1 MRKLLAS
8 TLLVAALATAAI
20 AAPGTGAS
28 ASSTQA
34 ANDKTIVQTAAAD
47 RRFTTLVSLVKRAGL
62 VDALSGEAKLTVFAP
77 TNAAFKKVPAATLQK
92 LRRDRALLRHVLLYH
107 VVAGDVK
114 AEQVV
119 RLRTARTLAGPRVR
133 IRVRD
138 GNVYLNNGR
147 TKVVQTD
154 IAATNG
160 TIHVI
165 NRVLLPP
172 TR

>member
-1 MRKLLAS
+1 MRKLIAS
-8 TLLVAALATAAI
+8 TLLVAGLASPAMAAT
-20 AAPGTGAS
+20 GTGAA
-28 ASSTQA
+28 ASTTPA
-34 ANDKTIVQTAAAD
+34 ANDKTIVETAAAD
-47 RRFTTLVSLVKRAGL
+47 RRFTTLVSLVRRAGL
-62 VDALSGEAKLTVFAP
+62 AESLAGETKLTVFAP
-77 TNAAFKKVPAATLQK
+77 TNAAFRKVPKATLQK
-92 LRRDRALLRHVLLYH
+92 LRRDRALLRRVLLYH

-114 AEQVV
+114 GAQVV
-119 RLRTARTLAGPRVR
+119 KLRAAKTLAGPSVR

-138 GNVYLNNGR
+138 GNVYLNNSR

-172 TR
+172 AR

>member
-1 MRKLLAS
+1 MRKLFAS
-8 TLLVAALATAAI
+8 TLLVAGLAIPAMAAT
-20 AAPGTGAS
+20 GTGAA
-28 ASSTQA
+28 ASTTQG
-34 ANDKTIVQTAAAD
+34 ANDKTIVETAAAD

-62 VDALSGEAKLTVFAP
+62 ADALSGETKLTVFAP
-77 TNAAFKKVPAATLQK
+77 TNAAFRKVPKATLQK
-92 LRRDRALLRHVLLYH
+92 LQRDRALLRRVLYH

-114 AEQVV
+114 AAQVV
-119 RLRTARTLAGPRVR
+119 KLRAARTLAGPSVR

-138 GNVYLNNGR
+138 GNVYLNNAR
-147 TKVVQTD
+147 TKVLQTD

-172 TR
+172 AR

>member
-1 MRKLLAS
+1 MRKVIAS
-8 TLLVAALATAAI
+8 TLLVAALAIPALAAT
-20 AAPGTGAS
+20 GTGAA
-28 ASSTQA
+28 ASTKQA
-34 ANDKTIVQTAAAD
+34 ANDKTIVETAAAD

-62 VDALSGEAKLTVFAP
+62 ASALAGETKLTVFAP
-77 TNAAFKKVPAATLQK
+77 TNAAFAKVPTATLRK
-92 LRRDRALLRHVLLYH
+92 LRRDRALLRRVLLYH
-107 VVAGDVK
+107 AIAGDVK
-114 AEQVV
+114 AAQVV
-119 RLRTARTLAGPRVR
+119 KLRTAKTLAGPSVR

-138 GNVYLNNGR
+138 GNVYLNNRR

-172 TR
+172 AR

>member
-1 MRKLLAS
+1 
-8 TLLVAALATAAI
+8 
-20 AAPGTGAS
+20 
-28 ASSTQA
+28 
-34 ANDKTIVQTAAAD
+34 
-47 RRFTTLVSLVKRAGL
+47 
-62 VDALSGEAKLTVFAP
+62 
-77 TNAAFKKVPAATLQK
+77 
-92 LRRDRALLRHVLLYH
+92 LRRVLLYH

-119 RLRTARTLAGPRVR
+119 QLRRARTLAGPTVR

-138 GNVYLNNGR
+138 GKVYLNNSR

-154 IAATNG
+154 VAATNG

-172 TR
+172 AR